1 MFLQIYSFSKGTPQ
15 LGDGV
20 ASKQLTVVTLCTD
33 LFFLLRN
40 LCFSLRKKNMIK
52 KGKILHEQSLPFL
65 TFSSWDWSFWAC
77 ALQSDSDLDN

>member
-1 MFLQIYSFSKGTPQ
+1 MFLQVYSFSKRYPQ

-20 ASKQLTVVTLCTD
+20 ASKQPTVVTLCTD
-33 LFFLLRN
+33 LFFFVTKSLLF
-40 LCFSLRKKNMIK
+40 LKKNMIK

-77 ALQSDSDLDN
+77 ALQSDSDSDN

>member
-1 MFLQIYSFSKGTPQ
+1 
-15 LGDGV
+15 
-20 ASKQLTVVTLCTD
+20 
-33 LFFLLRN
+33 
-40 LCFSLRKKNMIK
+40 MIK